1 MVLILIGQTASGKST
16 IKDILVE
23 KADFEP
29 IVTYTTRPKR
39 RNERDGIDYHFITEE
54 EFDAM
59 DKLGMFI
66 ETTEYD
72 ADFGHCRYGSALD
85 DYRGGGNK
93 IIVLNPDGAKIVKEL
108 SERFGFEAVIVLI
121 ELDHSELVRRALARG
136 DKPTEINRRIIAD
149 THKFDRL
156 IMSKIP
162 DVKVVLEDDLS
173 PDESAS
179 RVWNAFN
186 HVWLWKEK
194 HK

>member
-85 DYRGGGNK
+85 DYRGSDDK
-93 IIVLNPDGAKIVKEL
+93 IIVLNPDGAKTVKEL
-108 SERFGFEAVIVLI
+108 SERFGFEVVLVMI

-149 THKFDRL
+149 NHKFDQL
-156 IMSKIP
+156 VLSKII
-162 DVKVVLEDDLS
+162 DIKVVFDEYITKE
-173 PDESAS
+173 ESAS
-179 RVWNAFN
+179 NVWEAYTTF
-186 HVWLWKEK
+186 LALRRRGK
-194 HK
+194 